1 MLNKIKE
8 NTRNIIICLGE
19 FIIGILLFINPV
31 DFTSS
36 IIIVGGILL
45 ICMGLGNI
53 ISYFR
58 KEVSLS
64 NRGLSTGIIYILLG
78 GFCILQYQWFIDTFT
93 VITMLYGAVMLVIGI
108 DKIQWGADLKRNK
121 RKYWYYGIFDSFL
134 TIALAIVVLASSSL
148 NSDILWIILA
158 LSLVVIAIFDLVTI
172 ILGAKEKYKVEI
184 VNEVKVE
191 EPTTEETTEEVK
203 EKVQEVKE
211 DDDLLIKDFIDTK
224 DENHEEGL

>member
-1 MLNKIKE
+1 MLSKIKE

-19 FIIGILLFINPV
+19 FIIGILLFINPI
-31 DFTSS
+31 DFTSG

-45 ICMGLGNI
+45 LCMGLGNI
-53 ISYFR
+53 VSYFR

-93 VITMLYGAVMLVIGI
+93 IITMLYGAVMLVVGI

-121 RKYWYYGIFDSFL
+121 RKYWYYGILDSFL
-134 TIALAIVVLASSSL
+134 TIFLAIVILMSSSMS
-148 NSDILWIILA
+148 SDILWIILA

-184 VNEVKVE
+184 VDEVKVE
-191 EPTTEETTEEVK
+191 EPIQEDEPKEESK
-203 EKVQEVKE
+203 EKVEEVDEE
-211 DDDLLIKDFIDTK
+211 DILVKDFIETK
-224 DENHEEGL
+224 DNHNEERL

>member
-1 MLNKIKE
+1 MFNKIKE

-31 DFTSS
+31 NFTSS
-36 IIIVGGILL
+36 IIIVGGVLL
-45 ICMGLGNI
+45 VCMGLGNI

-78 GFCILQYQWFIDTFT
+78 AFCIFQYQWFIDTFT

-108 DKIQWGADLKRNK
+108 DKIQWGADLKRSK
-121 RKYWYYGIFDSFL
+121 RKYWYYGILDSLL
-134 TIALAIVVLASSSL
+134 TIILAIVVLMSSSL

-184 VNEVKVE
+184 VDEIKVE
-191 EPTTEETTEEVK
+191 EPIQEDKPKEENK
-203 EKVQEVKE
+203 EKVEEANEEELLVKE
-211 DDDLLIKDFIDTK
+211 FIQTK
-224 DENHEEGL
+224 DENNEKGL